1 MPLFFVL
8 PFCYFGNCSKCV
20 ISSFVIS
27 RTTSFN
33 FLVYEPI
40 KNQLKPFKCQE
51 MVLDIFL
58 FPNLIFCV
66 WHDIQFKIISIIK
79 LSFSCQTMRNC
90 NLPIDITF
98 WSAVPAAC
106 EDANYWEE
114 DMIEMIAIRC
124 CQFAKSISLLWWQR
138 GLESTVFWCDVGSW
152 FLRGRKEPLFFWKRL
167 WWQFWHKLGEQVT
180 TTASN
185 ICHEKLK
192 K

>member
-8 PFCYFGNCSKCV
+8 SFCTLGNCSKCV
-20 ISSFVIS
+20 ISCFVIS

-58 FPNLIFCV
+58 FPNLIFL

-79 LSFSCQTMRNC
+79 LSFSCQTMRN
-90 NLPIDITF
+90 LPLWITF
-98 WSAVPAAC
+98 WSSVPVAH

-124 CQFAKSISLLWWQR
+124 CQFAKSISLLWWQQ
-138 GLESTVFWCDVGSW
+138 GMESTVFLVSCWQLILARTKW
-152 FLRGRKEPLFFWKRL
+152 TIIFLK
-167 WWQFWHKLGEQVT
+167 
-180 TTASN
+180 TALMTILAQIGGPSN
-185 ICHEKLK
+185 NNG
-192 K
+192 

>member
-8 PFCYFGNCSKCV
+8 SFCTLGNCSKCV
-20 ISSFVIS
+20 ISCFVIS

-58 FPNLIFCV
+58 FPNLIFL

-79 LSFSCQTMRNC
+79 LSFSCQTMRTICLFALHFDHRYLLHMKMQIIGKKTWLRWLQYDVVNSQ
-90 NLPIDITF
+90 NQYRFYDDNGEWNQRFFGVML
-98 WSAVPAAC
+98 AVDSC
-106 EDANYWEE
+106 EDQN
-114 DMIEMIAIRC
+114 
-124 CQFAKSISLLWWQR
+124 
-138 GLESTVFWCDVGSW
+138 
-152 FLRGRKEPLFFWKRL
+152 EPLFFWKRL